1 MDRALRNLSAA
12 GGRSADE
19 LWRTASRNAAIA
31 AGVEDHKGL
40 IAPGMDADLV
50 VIDHDV
56 EVLAT
61 IVGGRMVHR
70 QPRR

>member
-1 MDRALRNLSAA
+1 
-12 GGRSADE
+12 
-19 LWRTASRNAAIA
+19 
-31 AGVEDHKGL
+31 
-40 IAPGMDADLV
+40 MDADLV

-61 IVGGRMVHR
+61 IVGGHMVYR